1 MLNRYLVSRRAL
13 WVLFSPGS
21 PLNRIDGLLLFSGVP
36 KSEIP
41 APCVRIVDA
50 KAGFM
55 RPRNRRNTMKKENE
69 LAIKVTKEIVV
80 KFIEAGRLS
89 VSSFQEVWH
98 DIHQTVSH
106 SMKETKKPED

>member
-1 MLNRYLVSRRAL
+1 MAFFCSA
-13 WVLFSPGS
+13 
-21 PLNRIDGLLLFSGVP
+21 GLQKAQYRP
-36 KSEIP
+36 P
-41 APCVRIVDA
+41 RVRIVDA
-50 KAGFM
+50 KAGFV
-55 RPRNRRNTMKKENE
+55 RPWNRRNTMKKENE

-98 DIHQTVSH
+98 NIHQTVSH

>member
-1 MLNRYLVSRRAL
+1 MAFFCSAGFQKAQYH
-13 WVLFSPGS
+13 
-21 PLNRIDGLLLFSGVP
+21 
-36 KSEIP
+36 
-41 APCVRIVDA
+41 PCVRIVDA

-55 RPRNRRNTMKKENE
+55 QPWNRRSTMKKENE

-106 SMKETKKPED
+106 SMKETKIED